1 MKNLGY
7 LFEEWKGVEQDF
19 KKVLMWYRKGASLGN
34 AAAENG
40 LAGMYRDG
48 KGVEKDLKK
57 AIEWYRKAAEHG
69 NRNAA
74 KELELLESGS

>member
-1 MKNLGY
+1 
-7 LFEEWKGVEQDF
+7 
-19 KKVLMWYRKGASLGN
+19 
-34 AAAENG
+34 
-40 LAGMYRDG
+40 MYRDG
-48 KGVEKDLKK
+48 KGVPKDLKK